1 MSAEPPIYVLDS
13 YAMLAYLDGETGM
26 ERVRMVLEQAL
37 NAQVRVLLSMI
48 NVGEVLYITEREIGL
63 VPAQAALAAIDQL
76 PIEFLPVTREAVL
89 AAAHIKANHP
99 IAYADAFAVAAAQ
112 EFNATVLTGDPEF
125 QAVSELVTVEW
136 LGRP

>member
-76 PIEFLPVTREAVL
+76 PIEFLPVTREAML

>member
-1 MSAEPPIYVLDS
+1 MA
-13 YAMLAYLDGETGM
+13 DGY
-26 ERVRMVLEQAL
+26 
-37 NAQVRVLLSMI
+37 
-48 NVGEVLYITEREIGL
+48 NVGEVLYITEREIWL
-63 VPAQAALAAIDQL
+63 APAQAALAAIDQL
-76 PIEFLPVTREAVL
+76 PIEILPVTKEASL

>member
-1 MSAEPPIYVLDS
+1 
-13 YAMLAYLDGETGM
+13 MLAYLDGETGM